1 MFEETNDGQ
10 LSGSLELG
18 CYASSAPLLVP
29 PVIRSFADKH
39 PNVEIGLH
47 EGNLEQV
54 AMFLKDGT
62 ADLALTYD
70 IYLDNDIE
78 YDVIAP
84 LAPFVVM
91 SATNPLDRRM
101 KLSLKDLVDEP
112 LILLDSPVFR

>member
-1 MFEETNDGQ
+1 M
-10 LSGSLELG
+10 
-18 CYASSAPLLVP
+18 
-29 PVIRSFADKH
+29 
-39 PNVEIGLH
+39 
-47 EGNLEQV
+47 EQV
-54 AMFLKDGT
+54 ATFFKDGT

-91 SATNPLDRRM
+91 SATNPLARRK

-112 LILLDSPVFR
+112 LILLDPPGFRE